1 MDFTIRNE
9 RFADYEAVE
18 ILTREAFWNVNVPGC
33 NEHYLVHTMR
43 EHSDFVPELD
53 FVLETGGEVVANI
66 MYTKAR
72 LKDDAGNTKEI
83 LTFGPLSVLPA
94 YQRLGLGKKL
104 ILHSFAKAEELG
116 YDTIVIFGNPENY
129 VSRGFKNGKHYN
141 VSLEGGFF
149 PVSLL
154 VKELKPGALDGRHW
168 VFEESSACEIDEA
181 AAAAFDEEFEPK
193 EKGYQ
198 PSQELFYIYSHSA
211 VIR

>member
-1 MDFTIRNE
+1 MCIR
-9 RFADYEAVE
+9 D
-18 ILTREAFWNVNVPGC
+18 
-33 NEHYLVHTMR
+33 
-43 EHSDFVPELD
+43 S
-53 FVLETGGEVVANI
+53 
-66 MYTKAR
+66 
-72 LKDDAGNTKEI
+72 
-83 LTFGPLSVLPA
+83 
-94 YQRLGLGKKL
+94 
-104 ILHSFAKAEELG
+104 
-116 YDTIVIFGNPENY
+116 
-129 VSRGFKNGKHYN
+129 YN
-141 VSLEGGFF
+141 VSLEGGSF